1 MSIAET
7 FILALKNIVSS
18 KMRTFLTM
26 LGIIIGVCAVIIII
40 GLGNGMTEYMED
52 SFASMGTN
60 TLTVMIGGRGST
72 RSISVDDMYKI
83 VEENQEYLDAVSP
96 TVSMRGGIKVG
107 TESYSGTSVSG
118 VGEDYFR
125 MKGYEVS
132 KGRGLTYMDIKER
145 KNVCVVG
152 NYVSEEYYGGNPIGE
167 VIKVGPN
174 KFTIVGVLAQEVDE
188 MEEGGTDDYVYVPY
202 SLAARLSSMGT
213 INNFTVTIQ
222 NEETATISKQIVEK
236 ALFDIFNDSDAY
248 TVISMSEILDI
259 MNSMLNI
266 VINVLAIIAGI
277 SLLVGG
283 IGIMNIM
290 LVSVTERTREI
301 GIRKALGAK
310 EGSILQQ
317 FVIEAATTSA
327 LGGIIGIG
335 LGYIFSSIAS
345 SVIQVVLDAP
355 LKVTPTAFSIMIAFS
370 VSVGIGILFGFL
382 PARKAARLNPID
394 ALRYD

>member
-1 MSIAET
+1 MSIIET

-60 TLTVMIGGRGST
+60 TLTVMVGGRGST

-118 VGEDYFR
+118 VGEDYFHI
-125 MKGYEVS
+125 KGYEVS

-222 NEETATISKQIVEK
+222 NEETATISKQIVEE

-345 SVIQVVLDAP
+345 SVIQAVLDAP